1 MQRLLPLSLLTGLCL
16 LAACAAP
23 APTTGSTGTGSAQ
36 TSYAENPDGPQYGP
50 GDTCADTYVLLYDN
64 ARTNFS
70 LGSSNYQNDD
80 FCGAYP
86 YLKWLV
92 ANEPLF
98 TGEEPDDRNFLRLA
112 STYEYFASQVD
123 STNAAERKA
132 YLDSALTTRAAGRAA
147 MDAEGI
153 AYDSYLRD
161 LREGFFY
168 YQYQLDYD
176 DPSTETVNE
185 AERQQFD
192 AFDRA
197 FRAQPDS
204 LEDWYIQQLFNQT
217 ASVYEDAEAR
227 AAYITTLAGAVD
239 DPGLQTFYTAQAEYL
254 TRPPE
259 AVTDNPVGA
268 SDDAVQRLLDAYTA
282 GTLAGDDVLSLLAVT
297 TQAPERAEALGADPE
312 AITTALLSR
321 REVTDRIDNP
331 NTLLGLAFRAF
342 RNGNSTEGN
351 RLFDRAIANAS
362 GGTQRAN
369 FYAARAQ
376 RGYGNVSQLINTC
389 IQQNA
394 SNGYCQF
401 RRAGFIGD
409 AVGRPSSV
417 EGRAAYWCLADIYR
431 QVAAVSDN
439 AQIRDSARRAAAQY
453 ERAGPTRE
461 QYFFSTSWRPGQTV
475 SSSLGSYGSCSTR
488 VR

>member
-1 MQRLLPLSLLTGLCL
+1 MQRLLPSLLLCGLCL

-23 APTTGSTGTGSAQ
+23 APSGDTDDGPGFSPVAD
-36 TSYAENPDGPQYGP
+36 NPDGPQYGP
-50 GDTCADTYVLLYDN
+50 GDTCAETYVLLYDN

-70 LGSSNYQNDD
+70 LGSSNYQNED

-92 ANEPLF
+92 DNEPLF

-112 STYEYFASQVD
+112 STYEFFASKVD
-123 STNAAERKA
+123 STMAGDRKA
-132 YLDSALTTRAAGRAA
+132 YLDSALTTRQAGRAA
-147 MDAEGI
+147 MDAAGI
-153 AYDSYLRD
+153 EYDAYLRD

-176 DPSTETVNE
+176 DVATETVNE
-185 AERQQFD
+185 AERKQFD

-197 FRAQPDS
+197 FRAKPDS

-227 AAYITTLAGAVD
+227 AGYIRTLAGAVD

-254 TRPPE
+254 VRPPE
-259 AVTDNPVGA
+259 PVVDNPTQA
-268 SDDAVQRLLDAYTA
+268 ADSAVQRLLDAYT
-282 GTLAGDDVLSLLAVT
+282 GGSLAGDDVLSLLALT
-297 TQAPERAEALGADPE
+297 TQAPERVEALGGEPE

-331 NTLLGLAFRAF
+331 NTLLGLSFRAF
-342 RNGNSTEGN
+342 RNGNSGEGN
-351 RLFDRAIANAS
+351 RLFDRAIAGAS

-376 RGYGNVSQLINTC
+376 KGYGNVSSLINSC

-394 SNGYCQF
+394 NNGYCQF

-431 QVAAVSDN
+431 NVAAVSDN
-439 AQIRDSARRAAAQY
+439 PQISSSARRAASQY

-475 SSSLGSYGSCSTR
+475 SASLGSYGSCSTR

>member
-1 MQRLLPLSLLTGLCL
+1 MQRLIPSLLLGGLCL

-23 APTTGSTGTGSAQ
+23 APSTGDD
-36 TSYAENPDGPQYGP
+36 DGPAFSPIASNTDDPQYGP
-50 GDTCADTYVLLYDN
+50 GDTCAETYVLLYDN

-70 LGSSNYQNDD
+70 LGSSNYQNED

-86 YLKWLV
+86 YLRWLV
-92 ANEPLF
+92 DNEPLF

-112 STYEYFASQVD
+112 STYEFFASKAD
-123 STNAAERKA
+123 STMAAERKA
-132 YLDSALTTRAAGRAA
+132 YLDSALATRAAGRQA
-147 MDAEGI
+147 MDDAGI
-153 AYDSYLRD
+153 EYDAYLRD

-185 AERQQFD
+185 AERKQFD

-197 FRAQPDS
+197 FRAYPDS

-217 ASVYEDAEAR
+217 ASVYDDAEAR
-227 AAYITTLAGAVD
+227 AGYIRTLAAAID
-239 DPGLQTFYTAQAEYL
+239 DPGLQTFYTAQADYL
-254 TRPPE
+254 VRPPE
-259 AVTDNPVGA
+259 PVTENAAQA
-268 SDDAVQRLLDAYTA
+268 SDAAVQRLLDAYAA
-282 GTLAGDDVLSLLAVT
+282 GTLAGDDVLGLLAVT
-297 TQAPERAEALGADPE
+297 TQAPERVEALGQDPE
-312 AITTALLSR
+312 PITTALLSR

-331 NTLLGLAFRAF
+331 TTLLGLAFRSF
-342 RNGNSTEGN
+342 RNGNSSEGN

-362 GGTQRAN
+362 GSTQRAN

-376 RGYGNVSQLINTC
+376 KGYGNVGSLINQC
-389 IQQNA
+389 IQANPN
-394 SNGYCQF
+394 NGYCQF

-431 QVAAVSDN
+431 NVAAVSDN
-439 AQIRDSARRAAAQY
+439 PQISASARRAATQY

-475 SSSLGSYGSCSTR
+475 SASLGSYGSCSTR